1 MTLDYFPPPK
11 SPNTMFLV
19 TGVNGLIASHVADQL
34 LAAGYRVRGTVRD
47 ISRCQWL
54 ADLFESRYGYNR
66 FGLVQLNDF
75 GAEGAWEVTLQGVSG
90 VASVASPTDLE
101 VEDVDCTVAS
111 ELQWFYALLSA
122 AKKTSSVKSFSFT
135 SSAWAAYTPNPN
147 VPRVLT
153 ENTWNEEAVARAAD
167 PRLSAEE
174 KGLAPFMAVKVKV
187 EQGCWGWIE
196 REKPRFTFNTL
207 LVDTV
212 LGPILAPQYQQGS
225 TSGMLLRLFEGKDYE
240 IILKILPQWF
250 VDSRD
255 AGRLHLAALTDPS
268 VDRQRLF
275 AFAERYSWPQI
286 LSLMRTLYPER
297 QFVELEDQGWDQ
309 TTVPNAK
316 AEELLRR
323 LGRTSWVSLQESV
336 RENIE
341 CYYHPS

>member
-54 ADLFESRYGYNR
+54 ADHFESRYGYNR

-90 VASVASPTDLE
+90 SRQSRALPTSRWRTSIAPSHQSSNGSTLF
-101 VEDVDCTVAS
+101 VGS
-111 ELQWFYALLSA
+111 Q
-122 AKKTSSVKSFSFT
+122 KTSSVKSFSFT

-147 VPRVLT
+147 VTRVLT

-174 KGLAPFMAVKVKV
+174 KGLAPFMA
-187 EQGCWGWIE
+187 
-196 REKPRFTFNTL
+196 
-207 LVDTV
+207 
-212 LGPILAPQYQQGS
+212 QGS

-275 AFAERYSWPQI
+275 ACAERYSWPQI

-323 LGRTSWVSLQESV
+323 LGRSSWVSLQDSV